1 MQYICSQPSRSLK
14 NSLIETCDKLGKQL
28 MNNGGSST
36 TAECLPVR
44 LNEFKNY
51 LPQLT
56 SSKNNN
62 NKKKHLTEVAE

>member
-1 MQYICSQPSRSLK
+1 
-14 NSLIETCDKLGKQL
+14 

-62 NKKKHLTEVAE
+62 NNNKKQHLTEVAE

>member
-1 MQYICSQPSRSLK
+1 
-14 NSLIETCDKLGKQL
+14 

-56 SSKNNN
+56 SSKNNDN
-62 NKKKHLTEVAE
+62 NNNKKHLTEVAE